1 MGENC
6 TTGCAT
12 KDHAT
17 YGQCLKAKRTVV
29 AYCNSANGQDYT
41 AQKNWDRELDAYK
54 DARRQGIE
62 PAGTKMHQIENAVAI
77 SNEVGV
83 PYKAAAD

>member
-1 MGENC
+1 MC
-6 TTGCAT
+6 TSGCPT
-12 KDHAT
+12 KDCESYAA
-17 YGQCLKAKRTVV
+17 CLRGKTVKV

-83 PYKAAAD
+83 PYRAAAD